1 MSISDKT
8 PPPRET
14 ITHLSEMDK
23 AVVLYHSMGEDF
35 IALLDQ
41 YLNAPP
47 HFETFVFRTPDTL
60 ILGHRETR
68 VDPHDP
74 ASPQDQDPYWYVTYA
89 GSSAPHPIRTI
100 LQHMPY
106 HLDRVA
112 FARYAKDKRKRLRFL
127 KTNKLRRYYGIST

>member
-1 MSISDKT
+1 MSISNKE
-8 PPPRET
+8 PPPRAT

-23 AVVLYHSMGEDF
+23 AVVLYHSLGEDF
-35 IALLDQ
+35 VQLLDT
-41 YLNAPP
+41 YLNAPS
-47 HFETFVFRTPDTL
+47 HFHTFVFRTPDTL

-68 VDPHDP
+68 ADPHS
-74 ASPQDQDPYWYVTYA
+74 ATSPQTEPPYWYVAYA
-89 GSSAPHPIRTI
+89 GSSAPHPIKTI

-127 KTNKLRRYYGIST
+127 NTNKLKKYYGL